1 MGRAARAALPFFV
14 DRDPD
19 RDPDRDRDRDD
30 ECDLDCDHDL
40 DRDRSLQAISGQGQ
54 PPSLSVGRAHVDRA

>member
-1 MGRAARAALPFFV
+1 MGRAARAALPLFV
-14 DRDPD
+14 D